1 MPLAAIQRKS
11 LKRTRFTD
19 RTVPGLRKFG
29 RVAKLMTK
37 APDKSPSLRRSGKRE
52 DQVLKAVKTLLSIS
66 AITVLGALPAAG
78 PGAAAS
84 PPNLAGT
91 YSCQPSPAPCFWP
104 GHGPSITQSGTN
116 LHIKSDQGDISTATL
131 TSDTTI
137 SAGPTF
143 NSIGLIR
150 PDHSIDWS
158 NGTKWRKQ

>member
-1 MPLAAIQRKS
+1 M
-11 LKRTRFTD
+11 
-19 RTVPGLRKFG
+19 
-29 RVAKLMTK
+29 
-37 APDKSPSLRRSGKRE
+37 
-52 DQVLKAVKTLLSIS
+52 LKAVKTLLSIS
-66 AITVLGALPAAG
+66 AIAALGALPA
-78 PGAAAS
+78 AAAS